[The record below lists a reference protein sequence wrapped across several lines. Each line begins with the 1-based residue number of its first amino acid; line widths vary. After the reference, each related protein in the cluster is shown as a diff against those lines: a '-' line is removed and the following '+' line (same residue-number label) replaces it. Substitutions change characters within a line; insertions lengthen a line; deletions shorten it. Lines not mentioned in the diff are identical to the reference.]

1 MMESII
7 GQIRENINVK
17 QSLLEREDILL
28 NIENAIKC
36 ITRCF
41 QRGNKVLL
49 FGNGGSAGDAQHIAA
64 EFIGRFKL
72 DRKALPAIALTT
84 DTSALTSI
92 SNDYG
97 YDDVF
102 RRQVEGLA
110 RKGDVVIGVSTSGN
124 SVNITRAFEEARAQK
139 ADTIALL
146 GKGGGES
153 RKSADI
159 AIIVPSDDTPRIQ
172 ETHILIGHIICDQV
186 EKQLSQIKE

>member
-36 ITRCF
+36 ITHCF

-64 EFIGRFKL
+64 ELIGRFKL

-110 RKGDVVIGVSTSGN
+110 RKGDVVIGISTSGN
-124 SVNITRAFEEARAQK
+124 SANITRAFEEARAQK
-139 ADTIALL
+139 AATIALL

-186 EKQLSQIKE
+186 EKELSQIKE